1 MAENNN
7 PNNKQLNIE
16 IPEDVADGIYSNFV
30 IIGHTQSEF
39 VLDYVQVLPGIG
51 KPKVKSRIIMSPLHA
66 KRLLM
71 ALNDNIQKFENNF
84 GTIPMD
90 DKGGSS
96 PFPPGFTGPAGYA

>member
-1 MAENNN
+1 MAENKN
-7 PNNKQLNIE
+7 PNNQLNIE
-16 IPEDVADGIYSNFV
+16 LPEDLSGGIYSNFV

-51 KPKVKSRIIMSPLHA
+51 KPKVRSRIIMSPLHA

-71 ALNDNIQKFENNF
+71 ALNDNVQKYESAF

-96 PFPPGFTGPAGYA
+96 PFPPGFTGPTGYA

>member
-7 PNNKQLNIE
+7 PPNNQVNIE
-16 IPEDVADGIYSNFV
+16 IPDDIASGVYSNFV

-51 KPKVKSRIIMSPLHA
+51 RPKVKSRIIMSPLHA

-71 ALNDNIQKFENNF
+71 ALNDNVQKFEAAN
-84 GTIPMD
+84 GSIPVD
-90 DKGGSS
+90 DKGGSP